1 MCVQGHLT
9 NHQLPTVELLPQ
21 RLTSRM
27 ATNDTERE
35 ASAEERARG
44 AQRRPL
50 LGLVVASRGD
60 EGEDARTATEANGLR
75 SAIIAGSR
83 QPLRA
88 KTAEGDDE
96 RRPRAGV
103 RTGIGRRKEGAIV
116 ALAKRVTRSVSRAE
130 HTVVGAPW
138 TRQRA
143 KEEAARKCAEERA
156 REAEENDSAHTT
168 RASVERRDGRDSEGS
183 GEETEPA
190 AEWVEK
196 H

>member
-75 SAIIAGSR
+75 SAIIAVGSR
-83 QPLRA
+83 CARRLRKA
-88 KTAEGDDE
+88 MMSADHALEC
-96 RRPRAGV
+96 V
-103 RTGIGRRKEGAIV
+103 RG
-116 ALAKRVTRSVSRAE
+116 
-130 HTVVGAPW
+130 
-138 TRQRA
+138 
-143 KEEAARKCAEERA
+143 
-156 REAEENDSAHTT
+156 
-168 RASVERRDGRDSEGS
+168 
-183 GEETEPA
+183 
-190 AEWVEK
+190 
-196 H
+196 